1 MKLDKIVHK
10 VFKNISLLGSIMSL
24 LKAFN
29 NHLMEFIDDI
39 IKVFPHDSELITT
52 RFFLFSLMKT
62 KPRNIIKIWKLH
74 IIGPYSQEIKK
85 GNFEFFIEKD
95 YTWDVGE
102 GIDGNKSN
110 MLESIGKMQQKI
122 RSMEA
127 SNKEKSMKYIQNL
140 TKLCTLYFLFY
151 SNSYEM
157 PD

>member
-1 MKLDKIVHK
+1 
-10 VFKNISLLGSIMSL
+10 MSL

-39 IKVFPHDSELITT
+39 IKVFPHDLELITT
-52 RFFLFSLMKT
+52 RFFLFSLMKA

-74 IIGPYSQEIKK
+74 IIGPYSQEIKG
-85 GNFEFFIEKD
+85 GNYEFFIEKD
-95 YTWDVGE
+95 YTWDVGD

-140 TKLCTLYFLFY
+140 TKLCTLYFL
-151 SNSYEM
+151 NNK
-157 PD
+157 

>member
-140 TKLCTLYFLFY
+140 TKLCTLYFL
-151 SNSYEM
+151 NNT
-157 PD
+157 

>member
-1 MKLDKIVHK
+1 
-10 VFKNISLLGSIMSL
+10 MSL

-140 TKLCTLYFLFY
+140 TKLCTLYFL
-151 SNSYEM
+151 NNT
-157 PD
+157 